1 MTDTS
6 PILWWVR
13 RDLRLADNPLLTAAV
28 ATGRPVIP
36 VFICDPLTDRLGA
49 APKWRLCLGL
59 AAFAERLAGVG
70 SRLTLRRGA
79 AAQMLDALVAETGAT
94 AVWWS
99 RQYDPDAK
107 ARDTDIKASL
117 RARGLDARSFDGHL
131 LVEPWTVA
139 TGSGG
144 FYQVYTPFWKSVRD
158 RAMPA
163 PLPAPTRVNAPTTW
177 PASDMLADWRMGD
190 AMQRGAG
197 IVAQHLHVG
206 ETAARARLDR
216 FIADKVATYAQ
227 ARDLLAEDAAS
238 GLSENLTYG
247 EISPVAL
254 WHAGQGALAQGA
266 AGAET
271 FLKEVVWREFAYHL
285 MHHTPH
291 LLQDNWRAGWDA
303 FPWQGESEASQRWK
317 QGRTGCQVVDA
328 AMRELY
334 VTGRMHNRARMLV
347 ASYLTKHLLT
357 DWRIGRDWFAETLV
371 DWDPASNAMGWQ
383 WVAGCGPDAAPY
395 FRIFNPDTQAEKFD
409 PKSRYRNRWLHS
421 HGPNPSQDALDFYAA
436 VPKSWNLSAMDRVPS
451 PLIDLAA
458 GRARALQAYETRK
471 SA

>member
-1 MTDTS
+1 VTETS

-13 RDLRLADNPLLTAAV
+13 RDLRLADHPLLTAAV
-28 ATGRPVIP
+28 ATGRPIIP
-36 VFICDPLTDRLGA
+36 VFIRDPLTDALGA
-49 APKWRLCLGL
+49 APKWRLGLGL
-59 AAFAERLAGVG
+59 AAFADRLAGVG
-70 SRLTLRRGA
+70 SRFILRSGA
-79 AAQMLDALVAETGAT
+79 AGDVLDRLLAETGAT
-94 AVWWS
+94 SVWWS
-99 RQYDPDAK
+99 RQYDPDTK
-107 ARDTDIKASL
+107 VRDTAIKAAL
-117 RARGLDARSFDGHL
+117 HARGIDARSFDGHL

-163 PLPAPTRVNAPTTW
+163 PLAAPTHLAAPVSW
-177 PASDMLADWRMGD
+177 PVSDNLAAWRMGA

-197 IVAQHLHVG
+197 IVAKHLQVG
-206 ETAARARLDR
+206 EGAARARLDQ
-216 FIADKVATYAQ
+216 FIATRVNAYAE

-254 WHAGQGALAQGA
+254 WHAGQGALARGA

-291 LLQDNWRAGWDA
+291 LLHDNWRAGWEN
-303 FPWQGESEASQRWK
+303 FPWTGESDASLRWK

-409 PKSRYRNRWLHS
+409 PKARYRNRWLHTR
-421 HGPNPSQDALDFYAA
+421 GPNPSPD
-436 VPKSWNLSAMDRVPS
+436 AMDFFNATPNSWGLSPDDRTPA

-458 GRARALQAYETRK
+458 GRARALQAYETK
-471 SA
+471 KTA

>member
-1 MTDTS
+1 MTQTS

-36 VFICDPLTDRLGA
+36 VFICDPLTDALGA
-49 APKWRLCLGL
+49 APKWRLGLGL
-59 AAFAERLAGVG
+59 SAFADRVAATG
-70 SRLTLRRGA
+70 SRLILRRGT
-79 AAQMLDALVAETGAT
+79 AAQVLDALTLETGAT
-94 AVWWS
+94 SVWWA
-99 RQYDPDAK
+99 RQYDPDTK
-107 ARDTDIKASL
+107 ARDTDIKTGL
-117 RARGLDARSFDGHL
+117 RARGLDAHSFDGHL
-131 LVEPWTVA
+131 LVEPWTVE

-144 FYQVYTPFWKSVRD
+144 FYQVYTPFWRAVRD
-158 RAMPA
+158 RIMPA
-163 PLPAPTRVNAPTTW
+163 PLPAPAKINAPATW
-177 PASDMLADWRMGD
+177 PVSDRLDDWRMGA
-190 AMQRGAG
+190 AMDRGAG
-197 IVAQHLHVG
+197 IVAKHLHVG

-216 FIADKVATYAQ
+216 FIATRVGAYAE
-227 ARDLLAEDAAS
+227 ARNLLAEDACS

-254 WHAGQGALAQGA
+254 WHAGQGALARDAQ
-266 AGAET
+266 GAET
-271 FLKEVVWREFAYHL
+271 FLKEIVWREFAYHL

-291 LLQDNWRAGWDA
+291 LLHDNWRAGWDA
-303 FPWQGESEASQRWK
+303 FPWAGESDASQRWK
-317 QGRTGCQVVDA
+317 QGRTGCAVVDA

-409 PKSRYRNRWLHS
+409 PKSRYRYRWLHTRGS
-421 HGPNPSQDALDFYAA
+421 SPSPDALDFYKAA
-436 VPKSWNLSAMDRVPS
+436 PKSWGLSPTDPAPA

-458 GRARALQAYETRK
+458 GRARALQAYETK
-471 SA
+471 KTA